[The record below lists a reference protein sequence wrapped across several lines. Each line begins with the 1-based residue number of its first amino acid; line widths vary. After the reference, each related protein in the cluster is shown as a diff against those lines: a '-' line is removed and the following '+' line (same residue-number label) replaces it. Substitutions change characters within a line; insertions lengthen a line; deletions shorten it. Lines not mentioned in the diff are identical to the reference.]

1 MPPLFE
7 VFADAG
13 GFWLLLL
20 GVLAWIAS
28 ARLPS
33 VADEHDAV
41 RWVRALSQPWLMK
54 AAVGLALLA
63 WIWNFG
69 RLFFGDAFLRG
80 AGTFAELSTALLVL
94 ILVLA
99 GIAWMGIRSW
109 PHLHPWLTY
118 GLVLILMLSSAPLLP
133 GAPEGVL
140 SQETQDQERR
150 AVTFLQGRLAQLGC
164 FGATGEPD
172 RRDGTFEALTASA
185 VISFQQANELIHDP
199 RLDMPGVIR
208 PRPEFRLLAR
218 PFPFLFGPKR
228 CPDAS
233 REAP

>member
-28 ARLPS
+28 TRLPS
-33 VADEHDAV
+33 LADEHDAA
-41 RWVRALSQPWLMK
+41 RWARALSQPWLMK
-54 AAVGLALLA
+54 TAVGLALLA
-63 WIWNFG
+63 WAWNFG
-69 RLFFGDAFLRG
+69 RLFFGDAYLRG
-80 AGTFAELSTALLVL
+80 AGAFSELSTVLVVL

-99 GIAWMGIRSW
+99 GLAWRGIRSW
-109 PHLHPWLTY
+109 PHLNPWLTY
-118 GLVLILMLSSAPLLP
+118 GLVMALIASSAPLLP
-133 GAPEGVL
+133 EAPKGVL
-140 SQETQDQERR
+140 SQETQDQERS
-150 AVTFLQGRLAQLGC
+150 AVTFVQGRLAHLGC
-164 FGATGEPD
+164 FGAAGEPD

-185 VISFQQANELIHDP
+185 VISFQQTNELIHDP

-218 PFPFLFGPKR
+218 PFPFLFGPRR
-228 CPDAS
+228 CPH